1 MVILTADAID
11 VHSHSG
17 GLGKALQA
25 MGHHLAAQLAEP
37 LALETEIDDGIW
49 SVRQVDDG
57 AG

>member
-1 MVILTADAID
+1 
-11 VHSHSG
+11 
-17 GLGKALQA
+17 